1 MRVEWTEPCLDH
13 LAEVYVTFDLAGQD
27 EIAREVHR
35 INAAL
40 AHDPWEL
47 GESRAKRTR
56 RWWACEGLTVLFD
69 IVSDDLVVVQD
80 VAVTR
85 RK

>member
-1 MRVEWTEPCLDH
+1 MGVEWTGLGLDH
-13 LAEVYVTFDLAGQD
+13 LAEVYVTFDLAGQE
-27 EIAREVHR
+27 EIARIVER
-35 INAAL
+35 INSSL
-40 AHDPWEL
+40 ANDPWEL

-56 RWWACEGLTVLFD
+56 RLWTCDLLAVLFD

-80 VAVTR
+80 VALAR